1 MTGSGQGDTGR
12 RTPEA
17 LKSLPPGLLP
27 TGRGSGL
34 EEGATCPGSRSGC
47 SEGSA
52 LWWLQ
57 TRMNTRAIDEPKPK
71 AERVKPEVLA
81 RSYRPPTIGWWP
93 TNPVVRAR
101 WSPRPHR
108 VALTR
113 ATRLRTFRPMSP
125 LPPGPPGG
133 RLRPPEIRADMPMAA
148 LAEASVASRLLDT
161 EKHDGL
167 CCSQ

>member
-81 RSYRPPTIGWWP
+81 QLQTADDRLVANQPG
-93 TNPVVRAR
+93 RAR
-101 WSPRPHR
+101 
-108 VALTR
+108 A
-113 ATRLRTFRPMSP
+113 M
-125 LPPGPPGG
+125 
-133 RLRPPEIRADMPMAA
+133 
-148 LAEASVASRLLDT
+148 VASAASRRAHPGDPPAHVST
-161 EKHDGL
+161 HESAPSRSARRKAPPARDPRRYANGGVG
-167 CCSQ
+167 